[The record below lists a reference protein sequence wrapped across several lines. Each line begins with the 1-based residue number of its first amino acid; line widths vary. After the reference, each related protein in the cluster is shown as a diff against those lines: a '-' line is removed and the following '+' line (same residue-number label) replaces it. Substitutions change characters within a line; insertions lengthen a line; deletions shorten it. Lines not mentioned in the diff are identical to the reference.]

1 MNKGSDDNKARC
13 LNQIAES
20 AKRRIIME
28 NIGWITS
35 FEEGL
40 YRAKAENKL
49 VFLDFFN
56 PN

>member
-1 MNKGSDDNKARC
+1 MIVKA
-13 LNQIAES
+13 
-20 AKRRIIME
+20 
-28 NIGWITS
+28 IGWITS

-40 YRAKAENKL
+40 SRAKVENKL

>member
-1 MNKGSDDNKARC
+1 MV
-13 LNQIAES
+13 
-20 AKRRIIME
+20 ME
-28 NIGWITS
+28 GIGWITS

-40 YRAKAENKL
+40 VRAKAENKL

>member
-1 MNKGSDDNKARC
+1 M
-13 LNQIAES
+13 
-20 AKRRIIME
+20 IMA

-40 YRAKAENKL
+40 LRAKAENKL